1 MVDVTL
7 SKISSKDD
15 DNNNSPETSKVCFL
29 ILTSDIHLHLVVFHL
44 SNIRHGG

>member
-7 SKISSKDD
+7 IKISSKDD
-15 DNNNSPETSKVCFL
+15 DNNSPETSKVCFL